1 MTLSETRKLGIEF
14 ERRVQTMIPEKE
26 YLDKLD
32 TETIY
37 AYLNSYQD
45 KYIHDIYRNLDQI
58 KSGSKMSAHVEAV
71 LQEMLRTQTIDVN
84 VAKNYTGD
92 ITDSTGL
99 VIVENGR
106 SVTYP
111 LDPSFYMY
119 VRSVSNV
126 TSTYSFKSAEPSNGK
141 QRPIR
146 VLPNEL
152 VSQSDIWRLLETPHN
167 SLRILRYP
175 AASIG
180 AYEDF
185 DSALIGNDALDTSGE
200 SKLTNDFSKAD
211 ISLSDDAVKVYSYNF
226 EYDTVDPIWYDSHTG
241 EIHFT
246 VEQQLLPADFYTNN
260 DQYFAVV
267 NESRTNLSESDIEQL
282 NDTYSFEELRKNS
295 SDNTYSLSI
304 YTDDKFNNA
313 NNQVVITIYKKYST
327 MRIGTQFFTSEPDS
341 EADHI
346 YIYVNNTPMKGEYV
360 ASGNQNQYAIR
371 IDQQDNM
378 AKQLFVYTSQLTKIK
393 IIEGAA
399 KVNLP
404 TLNVIYD
411 QYTTPVGIKI
421 VYYAQPQ
428 RFDLMTSTRCE
439 LPMDAFDDLVTGAV
453 DLYIQYVAGAEANK
467 RRIEQARQQAA
478 KQQSQQSNKNSNDDE
493 E

>member
-71 LQEMLRTQTIDVN
+71 LQEMLRTQTIGVD
-84 VAKNYTGD
+84 VAKDYTGD
-92 ITDSTGL
+92 ITDQNGL

-126 TSTYSFKSAEPSNGK
+126 TSTYSFKSSEPNNGK

-146 VLPNEL
+146 ILPNEL

-167 SLRILRYP
+167 TLRILRYP

-185 DSALIGNDALDTSGE
+185 DSELIGNNGE
-200 SKLTNDFSKAD
+200 SAQKLTDNFGMVDVSFSGTMGVKQWS
-211 ISLSDDAVKVYSYNF
+211 SLF
-226 EYDTVDPIWYDSHTG
+226 EYDTIDPIWYDSRNG
-241 EIHFT
+241 EIHFS
-246 VEQQLLPADFYTNN
+246 VPQNMLPSDFYTNN
-260 DQYFAVV
+260 NDYFVCV
-267 NESRTNLSESDIEQL
+267 NETRLNLSESDILDIQDTR
-282 NDTYSFEELRKNS
+282 DTYQIDSIEKDADSNS
-295 SDNTYSLSI
+295 YNLSI
-304 YTDDKFNNA
+304 YTQDKFNDS
-313 NNQVVITIYKKYST
+313 NNQITLTIYKRYNNI
-327 MRIGTQFFTSEPDS
+327 RIGTQFFKSNPDG
-341 EADHI
+341 EEDNI
-346 YIYVNNTPMKGEYV
+346 YIYVNNVRYKGRYVTDDFTP
-360 ASGNQNQYAIR
+360 NQYSIQILQDDYSKPLY
-371 IDQQDNM
+371 IDNTR
-378 AKQLFVYTSQLTKIK
+378 LNKIS
-393 IIEGAA
+393 ITQGSST
-399 KVNLP
+399 VSLP

-411 QYTTPVGIKI
+411 
-421 VYYAQPQ
+421 
-428 RFDLMTSTRCE
+428 
-439 LPMDAFDDLVTGAV
+439 
-453 DLYIQYVAGAEANK
+453 
-467 RRIEQARQQAA
+467 
-478 KQQSQQSNKNSNDDE
+478 
-493 E
+493 